1 MQDSH
6 RPISLYPHPAANI
19 TAFGS
24 TAKRAIP
31 INRKARE
38 ARKGALENL
47 EGSNAS
53 FLPQRPQSTRRFWL
67 SRLLFPSGWLG
78 GGLRVVARLA
88 DSRNGHPKKKD

>member
-53 FLPQRPQSTRRFWL
+53 FFTAEIAEHTEVLA
-67 SRLLFPSGWLG
+67 
-78 GGLRVVARLA
+78 ARTPIFFEVGSA
-88 DSRNGHPKKKD
+88 EVCRW